1 MGKRKIC
8 SSPDLN
14 QGPLD
19 RKSSALTTRPWKQIT
34 KNALN
39 ATKTESKNAHAIKT
53 VSKNAQSGTGFRNLF
68 ASFHVVFEL
77 FQILFLYDNIL
88 YVKGIRHAKK
98 SSVAMALPAAENY
111 VHLLWTGQLRN
122 RGWHDTKSF

>member
-1 MGKRKIC
+1 M
-8 SSPDLN
+8 
-14 QGPLD
+14 
-19 RKSSALTTRPWKQIT
+19 
-34 KNALN
+34 
-39 ATKTESKNAHAIKT
+39 
-53 VSKNAQSGTGFRNLF
+53 SKNAQSGTGFRNLF

-88 YVKGIRHAKK
+88 YVKGIRHAKNLAWQC
-98 SSVAMALPAAENY
+98 VAMALPAAENY